1 MRHQSLNPRNV
12 LRVAYFEKV
21 LRNLEVHGRIWS
33 GNCQELER
41 ERKGKSRGQRYVGP
55 RDL

>member
-1 MRHQSLNPRNV
+1 LNPRNV

-21 LRNLEVHGRIWS
+21 LRNLEVHGRKWS

-41 ERKGKSRGQRYVGP
+41 ERK
-55 RDL
+55 